1 MRTTVPAAFNLAFTG
16 PEGRYTIQFAPTD
29 GWDGVIDVTIGGVT
43 MRWHVVNA
51 EREDSGAVVLEGMTD
66 GSDPLWGD
74 EFWFEL
80 RFSDVPPLIR
90 YWGNQVVWREDR
102 AA

>member
-1 MRTTVPAAFNLAFTG
+1 
-16 PEGRYTIQFAPTD
+16 
-29 GWDGVIDVTIGGVT
+29 
-43 MRWHVVNA
+43 
-51 EREDSGAVVLEGMTD
+51 MTD
-66 GSDPLWGD
+66 GSEPLWGD

-80 RFSDVPPLIR
+80 RFSDAPSLIR